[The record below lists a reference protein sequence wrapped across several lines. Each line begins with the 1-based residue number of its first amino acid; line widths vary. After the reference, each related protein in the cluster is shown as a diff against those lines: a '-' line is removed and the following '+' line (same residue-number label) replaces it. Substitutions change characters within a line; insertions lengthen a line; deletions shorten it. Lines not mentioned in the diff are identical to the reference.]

1 MKKIL
6 FVSNRNPFSGR
17 YSGDVIRAK
26 KIVNYLSK
34 NNFVKVVSINET
46 NIKKKYSRLS
56 YQGFRNENLLFKIF
70 NIILSLIN
78 FKPMQLGYFFSSKI
92 KDYIKDNYYKYI
104 YYSSN
109 HLEQHNIY
117 QITLIKKIF

>member
-34 NNFVKVVSINET
+34 NNFVKVVSINES

-78 FKPMQLGYFFSSKI
+78 FKPMQLGYFFSSNI
-92 KDYIKDNYYKYI
+92 KDYIKGVI
-104 YYSSN
+104 S
-109 HLEQHNIY
+109 
-117 QITLIKKIF
+117 